1 MQYKLRKKRIILT
14 IAGGIVLVS
23 LVVFFLINTFQVF
36 YTKLT
41 LDRFEEYLLNDFN
54 LADLDESEFGP
65 LYDLY
70 LYTQIEQK
78 IEVIGLEKEGVA
90 DFLPYKDLEKYDRSA
105 KEAERLFLIQCS
117 SGPEKCHPLWAI
129 LPYCMAQWAD
139 GLAQERYADAL
150 EFKKEI
156 SKNHFLVQALNYWR
170 DYLDAK
176 EWREEDLSAVLGF
189 VLSENLCGDIQNLN
203 IKNWSERVI
212 RVEIE
217 ATEPS
222 EKMRYIFERI
232 RIIFNLHDRLENV
245 NKIPSYEGLEDV
257 CLMPA
262 EDIIFAG
269 SACDVIY
276 YYRNKRFCIEDFKVD
291 HGRLRQIFQERPLN
305 PEEVLC
311 QISLREWARIYF

>member
-1 MQYKLRKKRIILT
+1 MQTKLQKKQKILII
-14 IAGGIVLVS
+14 IGAIIFVS
-23 LVVFFLINTFQVF
+23 WTVFFLSSTFQVF

-41 LDRFEEYLLNDFN
+41 LDKFEEYLLNDFS
-54 LADLDESEFGP
+54 LAALDESEFGP

-70 LYTQIEQK
+70 LHSQIEGK
-78 IEVIGLEKEGVA
+78 IEVIGMEKEGVS
-90 DFLPYKDLEKYDRSA
+90 DFLPHKDLERYDRSA
-105 KEAERLFLIQCS
+105 KEAESLFLGQCVT
-117 SGPEKCHPLWAI
+117 GPEECHPLWVI

-139 GLAQERYADAL
+139 NLAQDRHVDAL

-156 SKNHFLVQALNYWR
+156 NKNNFLVQALNYWR
-170 DYLDAK
+170 DYLDKKAWK
-176 EWREEDLSAVLGF
+176 KEDLSAVLGF
-189 VLSENLCGDIQNLN
+189 VVSENLCGDIQNIN
-203 IKNWSERVI
+203 VKDWSERAI

-217 ATEPS
+217 TTEAS